1 MAEAIE
7 KLLRRKPQRG
17 EAHRQR
23 RSTCSYAA
31 RQFWSPDPRFHHR
44 PHRGD
49 RRAGGSADRGRAGPT
64 RLKLSDILVTHH
76 HEDHVAGI
84 AALKAAWN
92 CRVVAAKADAHR
104 IPAVDETVAEGDR
117 VAVGSLEAEV
127 IDTPGHTVGHIAY
140 WFRAESALFAAD
152 TLFSLG
158 CGWVFEGTP
167 GEMRRRCRSPRPAR
181 RDPALLRPRIHRCPT
196 PASCPHRR
204 SGKRRATDRRAA
216 RGRAPAGRGR
226 RHPAGDAGAEKRENP
241 PLRADDPGLGRR
253 PRAWPEPTWWAVFAG
268 DPRTC
273 KNRF

>member
-1 MAEAIE
+1 MAATIDLFLCRSDNFGALIHDSITGRTAAIDAPEAAPIE
-7 KLLRRKPQRG
+7 AALARRG
-17 EAHRQR
+17 
-23 RSTCSYAA
+23 
-31 RQFWSPDPRFHHR
+31 W
-44 PHRGD
+44 
-49 RRAGGSADRGRAGPT
+49 
-64 RLKLSDILVTHH
+64 KLSDILVTHH

-158 CGWVFEGTP
+158 CGRVFEGTP
-167 GEMRRRCRSPRPAR
+167 GEMWTSLQKLRALPDETLLYCGHEYTLSNAR
-181 RDPALLRPRIHRCPT
+181 FALTVDPENAALRT
-196 PASCPHRR
+196 
-204 SGKRRATDRRAA
+204 RAA
-216 RGRAPAGRGR
+216 EVERQRAEGRFTLPVTL
-226 RHPAGDAGAEKRENP
+226 GAEKRENP
-241 PLRADDPGLGRR
+241 FLRADDPGLAAGLGMAGAD
-253 PRAWPEPTWWAVFAG
+253 PVAVFAEI
-268 DPRTC
+268 RER